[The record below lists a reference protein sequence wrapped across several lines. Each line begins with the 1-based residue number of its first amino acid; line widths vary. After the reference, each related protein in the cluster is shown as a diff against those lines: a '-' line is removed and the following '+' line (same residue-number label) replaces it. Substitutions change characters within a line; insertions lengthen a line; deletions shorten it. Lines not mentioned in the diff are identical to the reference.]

1 MSTFELD
8 RNQWRSFLE
17 LLGKDIRKV
26 RLRSFFPKG
35 HPLKERDRGKKS
47 NANGDWIKH
56 CQEEGRGVYLVINDG
71 EDTDSSIT
79 GCRAFFYEHDDISKD
94 KQLWLSL
101 IHI

>member
-1 MSTFELD
+1 MSAFELD
-8 RNQWRSFLE
+8 RSQWRSFLE

-56 CQEEGRGVYLVINDG
+56 CHPILQRRLGILLLKNLYLLHN
-71 EDTDSSIT
+71 
-79 GCRAFFYEHDDISKD
+79 
-94 KQLWLSL
+94 
-101 IHI
+101 

>member
-1 MSTFELD
+1 MSAFELD
-8 RNQWRSFLE
+8 RSQWRSFLE

-56 CQEEGRGVYLVINDG
+56 CQEECRAVYLVIN
-71 EDTDSSIT
+71 
-79 GCRAFFYEHDDISKD
+79 
-94 KQLWLSL
+94 LSL
-101 IHI
+101 IHIRL